1 MRKNKTEWQRILLLL
16 IAYNLSLIVSPAFN
30 VKDFGAVGD
39 GRHIDS
45 PAINAAIERAAS
57 QGGGTV
63 VLPQGTY
70 LCYSVHLQSNITLRF
85 EKGAVMKAAPVSDTV
100 GYDEAEPNDSHY
112 QDFGHSHWHNSLI
125 WGENLHDITIE
136 GEGLIDG
143 TGVLWRGEP
152 RKGIS
157 STTIANKALAL
168 RDCRQVA
175 IRDLKFLS
183 CGHFA
188 MLLTGVDDLLIES
201 VTVDTNRDGIDID
214 CCERVRVRN
223 CRVNTPNDDAIVLKC
238 S

>member
-1 MRKNKTEWQRILLLL
+1 M
-16 IAYNLSLIVSPAFN
+16 
-30 VKDFGAVGD
+30 
-39 GRHIDS
+39 
-45 PAINAAIERAAS
+45 
-57 QGGGTV
+57 

-85 EKGAVMKAAPVSDTV
+85 EKGAVMKAAPVSDTM

-152 RKGIS
+152 RKETTS
-157 STTIANKALAL
+157 MTIANKALAL

-188 MLLTGVDDLLIES
+188 MLLTGVDDLLIEN

-214 CCERVRVRN
+214 CCERVKVRN

-238 S
+238 SYALGHQKDREGSRRRRTYRTYQAGHREQRRIPPYHRPPVPVRPQPRTGIGNSRRS